1 MSGLGEE
8 EVSKI
13 KTLCDFV
20 DEESIELITSKAES
34 SMQNLKVR
42 LLIRFSYTE

>member
-20 DEESIELITSKAES
+20 DEESIELITSKAEN
-34 SMQNLKVR
+34 SMQNLKVK
-42 LLIRFSYTE
+42 L